1 MEEKKLFMELEEP
14 LRRLKRAVNAVEL
27 MMYGLGRVQDPYA
40 DGFFVVWNCLREA
53 EEDIRR
59 TVQNADE

>member
-1 MEEKKLFMELEEP
+1 MSEKSILMDLEEP
-14 LRRLKRAVNAVEL
+14 LHRLKCAVNAVEL

-59 TVQNADE
+59 TVQNAGE